1 MSRSIKSSGVL
12 KTPDGTLQEEPWYD
26 APLKKFMVIVPL
38 VFLFGNS
45 LVSMTING
53 ANLSKTTYGP
63 YGNGPVRMST
73 PADQLTY
80 GNQGSYSDLWGSTS
94 FGNEASV
101 PYIGAVFL
109 KSLPSFHYFSCGEG
123 QITTAHVQCNF
134 SKNKAFA
141 GLVAAFVAY
150 TAIFVIAI
158 SANCFTKYETTD
170 LRFFINAEKFKS
182 SRLSTFLIVLG
193 YLLTFA
199 GFAVG
204 MYYARQNVASAEV
217 YGRQLIFLF
226 INILAFLKLGRSV
239 FPDLKHL
246 EIDVAFSEKIPVT
259 PFYQEERRF
268 SNGWGCLVRP
278 EYLVRKLEQAVLRAY
293 IHKAPEHVNV
303 YGDKEKLERALLLIH
318 LPKQKAAAAAV
329 DDDKLPKQNDDDKV
343 PDDKDDDDDKVP
355 DDVVVQKQNADDG
368 DDKLSPTLRQTLK
381 KLWLR
386 IAGRYLFVVAVI
398 VLAVNSLSNVATIA
412 KTSATTTIMGFPTN
426 TGVGFPFLLDSVASQ
441 KYALQMQKGELFQN
455 TTSPYCQQF
464 LGVSSCLQ
472 ANVSDVSCEFGSD
485 LICIMPQWNMC
496 GTADTSG
503 VLEAGFTCS
512 YLQSSLFYTLI
523 YIWVGWFCIVLVSSL
538 GYSISFDV
546 HDVRFHLSVEHFRS
560 SVFNRALVVV
570 AMLYTVATGIT
581 AIVVSSGFSVITYFN
596 VLVYVTLNIRSL
608 SSLVSD
614 IPCLN
619 KMSVDFPE
627 ALFINPVFVDPTDV
641 LYSLEQAL
649 LKTYLTGQDKH
660 ILRVADK
667 GAVESFFSRAYLH
680 DLSVSA
686 LRENPAMDPLI
697 NRTKV
702 NSPSAAEEEGAREG
716 EEVGFPEERV
726 LGDIDCQVSRA

>member
-1 MSRSIKSSGVL
+1 MSRSIKFSGVL
-12 KTPDGTLQEEPWYD
+12 KTPGGTLQEEPWYD

-45 LVSMTING
+45 LVSMTVNG

-80 GNQGSYSDLWGSTS
+80 GNQGSYSDLWGSAS
-94 FGNEASV
+94 FNNDASF
-101 PYIGAVFL
+101 PEIGAVFL

-123 QITTAHVQCNF
+123 QITTASLQCNF
-134 SKNKAFA
+134 SRAAAFG

-158 SANCFTKYETTD
+158 AANCFTKYETTD

-182 SRLSTFLIVLG
+182 SRLSTFLIILG

-239 FPDLKHL
+239 FPDLAHL
-246 EIDVAFSEKIPVT
+246 DIDVAFSEKIPVT

-278 EYLVRKLEQAVLRAY
+278 EFLVRKLEQAVLRAY
-293 IHKAPEHVNV
+293 IHKAPEHVSV

-318 LPKQKAAAAAV
+318 LPKQKAAAAAAA
-329 DDDKLPKQNDDDKV
+329 DKLPKQNDDD
-343 PDDKDDDDDKVP
+343 DDKVP
-355 DDVVVQKQNADDG
+355 DDDKVQKQNADDD

-441 KYALQMQKGELFQN
+441 KYALQMQKGELFKN
-455 TTSPYCQQF
+455 STSRYCQF

-485 LICIMPQWNMC
+485 LFCIMPQWNMC

-503 VLEAGFTCS
+503 VLEASFTCS

-523 YIWVGWFCIVLVSSL
+523 FIWVGWFCIVLVSSL

-581 AIVVSSGFSVITYFN
+581 AIAVSSGFSVITYFN

-608 SSLVSD
+608 GSLVSD
-614 IPCLN
+614 IPCLH
-619 KMSVDFPE
+619 KMSKDFPE

-667 GAVESFFSRAYLH
+667 AQVESFLSRAYLH

-686 LRENPAMDPLI
+686 
-697 NRTKV
+697 
-702 NSPSAAEEEGAREG
+702 AEEEGARQE
-716 EEVGFPEERV
+716 EEVGFPEERD
-726 LGDIDCQVSRA
+726 LGNIDSQLESVRAGGYVAAAGEDVVV